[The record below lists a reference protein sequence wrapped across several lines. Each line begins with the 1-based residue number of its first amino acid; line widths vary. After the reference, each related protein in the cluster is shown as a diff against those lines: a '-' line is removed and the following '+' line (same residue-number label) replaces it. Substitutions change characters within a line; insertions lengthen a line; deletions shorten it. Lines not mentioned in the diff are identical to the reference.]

1 MHPMKVT
8 SRRFLPAKGC
18 YEVRLE
24 DGSRLWASP
33 ELEDRLS
40 DALPRD
46 ELGRLRAESEYL
58 HARDYALRAIGRREH
73 FISEIRQRLYRRGIG
88 GAVVHRLLAELTD
101 EGLLNDER
109 AARAFTEERLSRGLI
124 GPFRIVSDLVKRGL
138 SKEHARRIVA
148 EVSPPDYEEEVLN
161 RFVNRSAASYRR
173 KLADEIERALG
184 DAERTNKLGGKP
196 GVIRYL
202 RAKYLGKIRSKLV
215 NAGFTGELASRTARR
230 IVSEE

>member
-1 MHPMKVT
+1 MHRMKVA

-18 YEVRLE
+18 YELRLE
-24 DGSRLWASP
+24 DRSRLWASP
-33 ELEDRLS
+33 ELEEQ
-40 DALPRD
+40 LPDTLGRD
-46 ELGRLRAESEYL
+46 ELARLRAESEYL

-73 FISEIRQRLYRRGIG
+73 FVSEIRQRLYRRQVTG
-88 GAVVHRLLAELTD
+88 GAIRRLVDELVD
-101 EGLLNDER
+101 EGLLDDNR

-148 EVSPPDYEEEVLN
+148 EVSPPEYEDEVLD
-161 RFVNRSAASYRR
+161 RFVARRAESYRR
-173 KLADEIERALG
+173 KLADEVERTLG
-184 DAERTNKLGGKP
+184 DTERTNKLGGKP

-215 NAGFTGELASRTARR
+215 SAGFTGELASRTARR
-230 IVSEE
+230 IVFEE